1 EWGQFRR
8 IYSLGIRTTN
18 FLAIPCVAGLIAIG
32 YPVVRLFFEMGN
44 FTPESTAATSIAL
57 FYYSFGIIGYS
68 GATVLNRVYY
78 ALKDTRT
85 PVAVGI
91 GTVIL
96 NIILNIWLVKPMG
109 HSGLALAY
117 SLVGMVNMLLLILL
131 LKVKIGSV
139 DGKRITLSAL
149 GSSLAALVTGVSAY
163 AVVSI
168 LEGVLGTAAKTAQLL
183 AVGGGVGAGILVYF
197 LLSYLLRLEEFQLVL
212 DLIKRRLGMK
222 RKASTIS

>member
-1 EWGQFRR
+1 
-8 IYSLGIRTTN
+8 
-18 FLAIPCVAGLIAIG
+18 
-32 YPVVRLFFEMGN
+32 MGK

-68 GATVLNRVYY
+68 GATVLNRVFY

-117 SLVGMVNMLLLILL
+117 SLVGMVNMMLLILL
-131 LKVKIGSV
+131 LKKKIGSV
-139 DGKRITLSAL
+139 DGKKITMSAL
-149 GSSLAALVTGVSAY
+149 GSSLAALVTGVVAY
-163 AVVSI
+163 TVVTLLESI
-168 LEGVLGTAAKTAQLL
+168 LGT
-183 AVGGGVGAGILVYF
+183 VVRPP
-197 LLSYLLRLEEFQLVL
+197 S
-212 DLIKRRLGMK
+212 
-222 RKASTIS
+222 